1 MPKFTLNI
9 IQAFFDLPT
18 PPQTVPDEI
27 SLIIVIGFAGATPE
41 TTVRLPPA
49 RLLPTSDGTRYEAD
63 YDRECGPPLEPADQ
77 VAIVMFW
84 TIDGQD
90 FYEEMVYFVAELVEE
105 DVGDYVD
112 LIFESETNGAIP
124 PLMHG
129 LGLHNAIRSDWSRIM
144 LRVVMMPFEEADDL
158 TAKINYNPNPPNDTL
173 RRLGTFQLGEVQQQ
187 PVLVRIFSAEPVTDR
202 HRRVAFKDK
211 ISTRTSTWL
220 NIDHLNVLSYV
231 GFAIDRQ
238 VRLCY
243 GLTASERMPL
253 SKFLGQARTI
263 PLPLSRVQLVEGI
276 AQGLKHLH
284 DHNITHGSLRE
295 NTVLIDEF
303 GIPKL
308 CDYDLARALHR
319 ISDTAHGLQWTRWM
333 APELLYDLRR
343 KMWKVERS
351 GERNPLK
358 RRVFAVSKAGD
369 IWALGCI
376 VFFIYYG
383 KRPYYSMR
391 NAQVRASLE
400 SGVLPRVDV
409 PVRYHESIERLMD
422 MCWSLKVYHRP
433 DIDEVLA
440 WVEDEPDSDEELS
453 EE

>member
-9 IQAFFDLPT
+9 IRAFFDLPT

-84 TIDGQD
+84 TIDGED
-90 FYEEMVYFVAELVEE
+90 FYEEMVYFVAELVEDDQGE
-105 DVGDYVD
+105 YVD
-112 LIFESETNGAIP
+112 LIFESETNGVIP
-124 PLMHG
+124 PLTHG
-129 LGLHNAIRSDWSRIM
+129 LGLHNATRSDWDRIM
-144 LRVVMMPFEEADDL
+144 LRVVMRPFEEADDL
-158 TAKINYNPNPPNDTL
+158 TAMITYGPNPPNDTL
-173 RRLGTFQLGEVQQQ
+173 RRMRTFELGKVHQQ

-202 HRRVAFKDK
+202 HRRVAFTDK

-243 GLTASERMPL
+243 EVTASERMTL
-253 SKFLGQARTI
+253 SKFLG
-263 PLPLSRVQLVEGI
+263 
-276 AQGLKHLH
+276 QGLKHLH
-284 DHNITHGSLRE
+284 DYNITHGSLRE

-351 GERNPLK
+351 GERDPLK
-358 RRVFAVSKAGD
+358 RRVFAVSKEGD
-369 IWALGCI
+369 IWSFGCI

-391 NAQVRASLE
+391 NAQVKASLE

-409 PVRYHESIERLMD
+409 PLRYHESIERLMD
-422 MCWSLKVYHRP
+422 MCWNLKAYSRP
-433 DIDEVLA
+433 NIDEVLD

-453 EE
+453 TSEQ